1 MSGGHG
7 QVLGHPQPDRAR
19 LHLRRG
25 RVAALGAA
33 GLIVAVGV
41 LVLGAAALTG
51 GPRALAQASVAPQI
65 DSGPSF
71 SVEEGTAAV
80 ATLVATDDDTDAV
93 GLEWSI
99 AGGADQSHFTL
110 TEAGELSFTAAKDF
124 ENPDDSEPDGVYE
137 VSVSVTDGTD
147 SDTAALTVTVTNVI
161 ELTTMTGGV
170 PVLLSSLSRR
180 LLSNSGRG
188 ARDRVGGCGRI
199 GGMQGTE
206 KPDRELLDALGLCG
220 ALVRE
225 GSVYRFLAEHRLRLF
240 GDGLFADLFG
250 GRGRPSVPGS
260 VIAVV
265 MVLQALE
272 GCSDREAVERLRCD
286 VRWKA
291 AAGLGI
297 DDEGFD
303 ASVLTLWRQRL
314 RASERP
320 ERIFDAVREVAAEC
334 GALSKRTRRALD
346 STVLYDA
353 VATQDTVTMIGAQI
367 RRVRRLAPQA
377 AAVALGHDYDG
388 RAKPVCDWGDP
399 DERAWLIDD
408 LVTDAQRVLDALDG
422 SELSD
427 EQAQAAALL
436 AVVAGQ
442 DVEAD
447 PKVPGRW
454 RIARRVAK
462 GRVISTVDPEARH
475 ARKSRSQRRD
485 GYKAHIC
492 AEPDTGLIT
501 AAELTTAD
509 TSDAR
514 VGPRLLQQ
522 DPTAPHNT
530 ADTVDTTA
538 DTTDTTADTTTDT
551 TADTTAD
558 NTADTVDTTADTDTA
573 DTADAEGFVGLVLA
587 DSAYASGEALD
598 AFAAAGY
605 DTAIKPINPKPLIAG
620 GFTRDDFTIDTDAQT
635 VTCPA
640 GHTKAVK
647 SGAARFGASCSS
659 CPLRPRCT
667 TSAAGRSVTVDAYHH
682 RRQANKTRWARPAT
696 QALYRR
702 HRPMAERSIAWL
714 TRNKA
719 RRVPYRGVA
728 ANHLWLTTRAAAVNL
743 VRLTNLGVTHNNG
756 AFTL

>member
-1 MSGGHG
+1 
-7 QVLGHPQPDRAR
+7 
-19 LHLRRG
+19 
-25 RVAALGAA
+25 
-33 GLIVAVGV
+33 
-41 LVLGAAALTG
+41 
-51 GPRALAQASVAPQI
+51 
-65 DSGPSF
+65 
-71 SVEEGTAAV
+71 
-80 ATLVATDDDTDAV
+80 
-93 GLEWSI
+93 
-99 AGGADQSHFTL
+99 
-110 TEAGELSFTAAKDF
+110 
-124 ENPDDSEPDGVYE
+124 
-137 VSVSVTDGTD
+137 
-147 SDTAALTVTVTNVI
+147 
-161 ELTTMTGGV
+161 
-170 PVLLSSLSRR
+170 
-180 LLSNSGRG
+180 
-188 ARDRVGGCGRI
+188 
-199 GGMQGTE
+199 MQGTE
-206 KPDRELLDALGLCG
+206 KLDRELLDTLGLCG
-220 ALVRE
+220 GLVRE
-225 GSVYRFLAEHRLRLF
+225 GSVHRFLAENRLRLF
-240 GDGLFADLFG
+240 PDGLFEDLFG
-250 GRGRPSVPGS
+250 PRGRPSVPGS

-272 GCSDREAVERLRCD
+272 GCSDREALERLRCD

-297 DDEGFD
+297 DDGGFD

-314 RASERP
+314 RAGGCP

-334 GALSKRTRRALD
+334 GALSNKTMRALD
-346 STVLYDA
+346 STVLFDA
-353 VATQDTVTMIGAQI
+353 VATQDTVTMISAQI
-367 RRVRRLAPQA
+367 RRVRRLAPA
-377 AAVALGHDYDG
+377 AAGLVLGHDYDA
-388 RAKPVCDWGDP
+388 RARPVCDWDDP

-422 SELSD
+422 SELTE

-454 RIARRVAK
+454 RIARRVVP

-475 ARKSRSQRRD
+475 ARKSRSRRSD

-501 AAELTTAD
+501 AVELTTAD
-509 TSDAR
+509 TSDAQ
-514 VGPRLLQQ
+514 VGPRPLQQ

-530 ADTVDTTA
+530 T
-538 DTTDTTADTTTDT
+538 DTTDTTDTGSDTTDT
-551 TADTTAD
+551 TDTDTGSDTTD
-558 NTADTVDTTADTDTA
+558 TTDTGSDTTDTTDTDTGSDTTDTTDTDTGSDTDTVDTAAVGDVG
-573 DTADAEGFVGLVLA
+573 AEGFVGLVLA

-605 DTAIKPINPKPLIAG
+605 GTAIKPIDRKPRIAG

-640 GHTKAVK
+640 GHTKAIK
-647 SGAARFGASCSS
+647 SGAARFGALCGG
-659 CPLRPRCT
+659 CPLRARCT
-667 TSAAGRSVTVDAYHH
+667 TSAAGRSVTVDEHH
-682 RRQANKTRWARPAT
+682 QRRQANKTRWAQSAT
-696 QALYRR
+696 QDAYRQ

-743 VRLTNLGVTHNNG
+743 TRLTNLGLTHNNG

>member
-1 MSGGHG
+1 
-7 QVLGHPQPDRAR
+7 
-19 LHLRRG
+19 
-25 RVAALGAA
+25 
-33 GLIVAVGV
+33 
-41 LVLGAAALTG
+41 
-51 GPRALAQASVAPQI
+51 
-65 DSGPSF
+65 
-71 SVEEGTAAV
+71 
-80 ATLVATDDDTDAV
+80 
-93 GLEWSI
+93 
-99 AGGADQSHFTL
+99 
-110 TEAGELSFTAAKDF
+110 
-124 ENPDDSEPDGVYE
+124 
-137 VSVSVTDGTD
+137 
-147 SDTAALTVTVTNVI
+147 
-161 ELTTMTGGV
+161 
-170 PVLLSSLSRR
+170 
-180 LLSNSGRG
+180 
-188 ARDRVGGCGRI
+188 
-199 GGMQGTE
+199 MQGTE

-272 GCSDREAVERLRCD
+272 GCSDREAIERLRCD

-314 RASERP
+314 RASEHP

-334 GALSKRTRRALD
+334 GALSKRTMRALD

-367 RRVRRLAPQA
+367 RRVRKLAPRA
-377 AAVALGHDYDG
+377 AALVLAHDYDS

-399 DERAWLIDD
+399 DERGWLIDE
-408 LVTDAQRVLDALDG
+408 LVTDAQRVLDALEG

-427 EQAQAAALL
+427 EQARAAALL

-509 TSDAR
+509 TSDAQ

-530 ADTVDTTA
+530 TDTGTGSDT
-538 DTTDTTADTTTDT
+538 DTTDTDTGS
-551 TADTTAD
+551 
-558 NTADTVDTTADTDTA
+558 DTA
-573 DTADAEGFVGLVLA
+573 DTADVGDVGAEGFVGLVLA

-605 DTAIKPINPKPLIAG
+605 GTAIKPIDRKPRIAG

-647 SGAARFGASCSS
+647 SGAARFGALCGG
-659 CPLRPRCT
+659 CPLRARCT
-667 TSAAGRSVTVDAYHH
+667 TSAAGRSVTVDEHH
-682 RRQANKTRWARPAT
+682 QRRQANKTRWAQSAT
-696 QALYRR
+696 QAAYRQ

-743 VRLTNLGVTHNNG
+743 TRLTNLGITHTG
-756 AFTL
+756 GTFTL

>member
-1 MSGGHG
+1 
-7 QVLGHPQPDRAR
+7 
-19 LHLRRG
+19 
-25 RVAALGAA
+25 
-33 GLIVAVGV
+33 
-41 LVLGAAALTG
+41 
-51 GPRALAQASVAPQI
+51 
-65 DSGPSF
+65 
-71 SVEEGTAAV
+71 
-80 ATLVATDDDTDAV
+80 
-93 GLEWSI
+93 
-99 AGGADQSHFTL
+99 
-110 TEAGELSFTAAKDF
+110 
-124 ENPDDSEPDGVYE
+124 
-137 VSVSVTDGTD
+137 
-147 SDTAALTVTVTNVI
+147 
-161 ELTTMTGGV
+161 
-170 PVLLSSLSRR
+170 
-180 LLSNSGRG
+180 
-188 ARDRVGGCGRI
+188 
-199 GGMQGTE
+199 MQGTE
-206 KPDRELLDALGLCG
+206 KPDRELLDTLGLCG
-220 ALVRE
+220 GLVRE
-225 GSVYRFLAEHRLRLF
+225 GSLYRFLAENRLRLF
-240 GDGLFADLFG
+240 PDGLFGDLFG
-250 GRGRPSVPGS
+250 PRGRPSVPGS
-260 VIAVV
+260 VVAVV

-272 GCSDREAVERLRCD
+272 GCSDREAIERLRCD

-297 DDEGFD
+297 DDGGFD

-314 RASERP
+314 RSSVRP
-320 ERIFDAVREVAAEC
+320 QRIFDAVREVASEC
-334 GALSKRTRRALD
+334 GALSNKTMRALD
-346 STVLYDA
+346 STVLFDA
-353 VATQDTVTMIGAQI
+353 VATRDTVTMISAQI
-367 RRVRRLAPQA
+367 RRVRRLAPA
-377 AAVALGHDYDG
+377 AAAPVLGHDYDG

-408 LVTDAQRVLDALDG
+408 LVTDARAVLDALEG
-422 SELSD
+422 SQLSD

-454 RIARRVAK
+454 RIARRVAP

-475 ARKSRSQRRD
+475 ARKSRSRRSD

-530 ADTVDTTA
+530 T
-538 DTTDTTADTTTDT
+538 
-551 TADTTAD
+551 
-558 NTADTVDTTADTDTA
+558 DTDTA
-573 DTADAEGFVGLVLA
+573 DTDSADTDSADADTADTADTAGSASAVGDVESEGFVGLVLA
-587 DSAYASGEALD
+587 DSAYASGDALD

-605 DTAIKPINPKPLIAG
+605 DTAIKPIDPRARITG

-640 GHTKAVK
+640 GHTKAVT
-647 SGAARFGASCSS
+647 SGAARFGALCDG
-659 CPLRPRCT
+659 CPQRARCT
-667 TSAAGRSVTVDAYHH
+667 TSATGRTVTVDEHH
-682 RRQANKTRWARPAT
+682 ARRQANKTRWARPAT
-696 QALYRR
+696 QAAYRQ

-743 VRLTNLGVTHNNG
+743 TRLANLDVTHTGG

>member
-1 MSGGHG
+1 
-7 QVLGHPQPDRAR
+7 
-19 LHLRRG
+19 
-25 RVAALGAA
+25 
-33 GLIVAVGV
+33 
-41 LVLGAAALTG
+41 
-51 GPRALAQASVAPQI
+51 
-65 DSGPSF
+65 
-71 SVEEGTAAV
+71 
-80 ATLVATDDDTDAV
+80 
-93 GLEWSI
+93 
-99 AGGADQSHFTL
+99 
-110 TEAGELSFTAAKDF
+110 
-124 ENPDDSEPDGVYE
+124 
-137 VSVSVTDGTD
+137 
-147 SDTAALTVTVTNVI
+147 
-161 ELTTMTGGV
+161 
-170 PVLLSSLSRR
+170 
-180 LLSNSGRG
+180 
-188 ARDRVGGCGRI
+188 
-199 GGMQGTE
+199 MQGTE

-225 GSVYRFLAEHRLRLF
+225 GSVHRFLAEHRLRLF

-250 GRGRPSVPGS
+250 RRGRPSVPGS

-272 GCSDREAVERLRCD
+272 GCSDREAIERLRCD

-314 RASERP
+314 RASEHP

-367 RRVRRLAPQA
+367 RRVRKLAPQA
-377 AAVALGHDYDG
+377 AGLALAHDYDG

-399 DERAWLIDD
+399 DERAWLIDE
-408 LVTDAQRVLDALDG
+408 LVTDARAVLDVLAG

-509 TSDAR
+509 TSDAQ

-530 ADTVDTTA
+530 DSADTDSADTDTDTA
-538 DTTDTTADTTTDT
+538 DTDTDTADTTTADTADTDTTDTDTADTT
-551 TADTTAD
+551 TADTAD
-558 NTADTVDTTADTDTA
+558 TDTTTADTADTTTADTADTDTTTAAVGDTDTADTDTA
-573 DTADAEGFVGLVLA
+573 AVGDVGAEGFVGLVLA

-605 DTAIKPINPKPLIAG
+605 DTAIKPINPKPRITG

-640 GHTKAVK
+640 GHTKPIK
-647 SGAARFGASCSS
+647 SCAARFGALCRG
-659 CPLRPRCT
+659 CPLRARCT
-667 TSAAGRSVTVDAYHH
+667 TSATGRSVTVDQHH
-682 RRQANKTRWARPAT
+682 PRRQANKTRWAQPAT
-696 QALYRR
+696 QDAYQQ

-756 AFTL
+756 TFTL

>member
-1 MSGGHG
+1 
-7 QVLGHPQPDRAR
+7 
-19 LHLRRG
+19 
-25 RVAALGAA
+25 
-33 GLIVAVGV
+33 
-41 LVLGAAALTG
+41 
-51 GPRALAQASVAPQI
+51 
-65 DSGPSF
+65 
-71 SVEEGTAAV
+71 
-80 ATLVATDDDTDAV
+80 
-93 GLEWSI
+93 
-99 AGGADQSHFTL
+99 
-110 TEAGELSFTAAKDF
+110 
-124 ENPDDSEPDGVYE
+124 
-137 VSVSVTDGTD
+137 
-147 SDTAALTVTVTNVI
+147 
-161 ELTTMTGGV
+161 
-170 PVLLSSLSRR
+170 
-180 LLSNSGRG
+180 
-188 ARDRVGGCGRI
+188 
-199 GGMQGTE
+199 MQGTE

-225 GSVYRFLAEHRLRLF
+225 GSVYRFLAEYRLRLF

-334 GALSKRTRRALD
+334 GALSKGTLRALD

-367 RRVRRLAPQA
+367 RRVHKLAPR
-377 AAVALGHDYDG
+377 AAVVVLAHDYDG

-399 DERAWLIDD
+399 DERVWLIDE
-408 LVTDAQRVLDALDG
+408 LVTDARAVLDALNG

-509 TSDAR
+509 TSDAQ

-530 ADTVDTTA
+530 ADT
-538 DTTDTTADTTTDT
+538 
-551 TADTTAD
+551 
-558 NTADTVDTTADTDTA
+558 DTA
-573 DTADAEGFVGLVLA
+573 DTAAVGDVGAEGFVGLVLA

-605 DTAIKPINPKPLIAG
+605 DTAIKPIDPKPRITG

-640 GHTKAVK
+640 GHTKAVT
-647 SGAARFGASCSS
+647 SAAARFGALCRG
-659 CPLRPRCT
+659 CPLRARCT
-667 TSAAGRSVTVDAYHH
+667 CGCRKLGRG
-682 RRQANKTRWARPAT
+682 R
-696 QALYRR
+696 
-702 HRPMAERSIAWL
+702 
-714 TRNKA
+714 
-719 RRVPYRGVA
+719 
-728 ANHLWLTTRAAAVNL
+728 
-743 VRLTNLGVTHNNG
+743 
-756 AFTL
+756 

>member
-1 MSGGHG
+1 
-7 QVLGHPQPDRAR
+7 
-19 LHLRRG
+19 
-25 RVAALGAA
+25 
-33 GLIVAVGV
+33 
-41 LVLGAAALTG
+41 
-51 GPRALAQASVAPQI
+51 
-65 DSGPSF
+65 
-71 SVEEGTAAV
+71 
-80 ATLVATDDDTDAV
+80 
-93 GLEWSI
+93 
-99 AGGADQSHFTL
+99 
-110 TEAGELSFTAAKDF
+110 
-124 ENPDDSEPDGVYE
+124 
-137 VSVSVTDGTD
+137 
-147 SDTAALTVTVTNVI
+147 
-161 ELTTMTGGV
+161 
-170 PVLLSSLSRR
+170 
-180 LLSNSGRG
+180 
-188 ARDRVGGCGRI
+188 
-199 GGMQGTE
+199 MQGTE

-272 GCSDREAVERLRCD
+272 GCSDREAIERLRCD

-314 RASERP
+314 RASEHP

-367 RRVRRLAPQA
+367 RRVRKLAPQA
-377 AAVALGHDYDG
+377 AGLVLARDYDS

-399 DERAWLIDD
+399 DERGWLVDD
-408 LVTDAQRVLDALDG
+408 LVTDARAVLDALDG
-422 SELSD
+422 FELSD

-501 AAELTTAD
+501 AAELTAAD
-509 TSDAR
+509 TSDAQ

-530 ADTVDTTA
+530 TDTTDTADTADTADTDTDTDTDTADTA
-538 DTTDTTADTTTDT
+538 DTTDTDTADT
-551 TADTTAD
+551 AD
-558 NTADTVDTTADTDTA
+558 TADTDTA
-573 DTADAEGFVGLVLA
+573 DT
-587 DSAYASGEALD
+587 
-598 AFAAAGY
+598 
-605 DTAIKPINPKPLIAG
+605 DTA
-620 GFTRDDFTIDTDAQT
+620 DTD
-635 VTCPA
+635 
-640 GHTKAVK
+640 
-647 SGAARFGASCSS
+647 
-659 CPLRPRCT
+659 
-667 TSAAGRSVTVDAYHH
+667 D
-682 RRQANKTRWARPAT
+682 
-696 QALYRR
+696 RR
-702 HRPMAERSIAWL
+702 HRRH
-714 TRNKA
+714 
-719 RRVPYRGVA
+719 RRHR
-728 ANHLWLTTRAAAVNL
+728 R
-743 VRLTNLGVTHNNG
+743 
-756 AFTL
+756 

>member
-1 MSGGHG
+1 M
-7 QVLGHPQPDRAR
+7 
-19 LHLRRG
+19 
-25 RVAALGAA
+25 
-33 GLIVAVGV
+33 
-41 LVLGAAALTG
+41 
-51 GPRALAQASVAPQI
+51 
-65 DSGPSF
+65 
-71 SVEEGTAAV
+71 
-80 ATLVATDDDTDAV
+80 
-93 GLEWSI
+93 
-99 AGGADQSHFTL
+99 
-110 TEAGELSFTAAKDF
+110 
-124 ENPDDSEPDGVYE
+124 
-137 VSVSVTDGTD
+137 
-147 SDTAALTVTVTNVI
+147 
-161 ELTTMTGGV
+161 
-170 PVLLSSLSRR
+170 
-180 LLSNSGRG
+180 
-188 ARDRVGGCGRI
+188 
-199 GGMQGTE
+199 
-206 KPDRELLDALGLCG
+206 
-220 ALVRE
+220 
-225 GSVYRFLAEHRLRLF
+225 
-240 GDGLFADLFG
+240 
-250 GRGRPSVPGS
+250 
-260 VIAVV
+260 
-265 MVLQALE
+265 
-272 GCSDREAVERLRCD
+272 
-286 VRWKA
+286 
-291 AAGLGI
+291 
-297 DDEGFD
+297 
-303 ASVLTLWRQRL
+303 
-314 RASERP
+314 
-320 ERIFDAVREVAAEC
+320 REVAAEC
-334 GALSKRTRRALD
+334 GALSKRTLD

-353 VATQDTVTMIGAQI
+353 VTTQDTATMIGAQI
-367 RRVRRLAPQA
+367 RRVRKLAPRA
-377 AAVALGHDYDG
+377 AGLALGRDYDG

-399 DERAWLIDD
+399 DERGWLIDD
-408 LVTDAQRVLDALDG
+408 LVSDARAVLDALDG
-422 SELSD
+422 SQLSD

-454 RIARRVAK
+454 RIARRVAP

-530 ADTVDTTA
+530 ADTD
-538 DTTDTTADTTTDT
+538 
-551 TADTTAD
+551 
-558 NTADTVDTTADTDTA
+558 TADTDTA
-573 DTADAEGFVGLVLA
+573 DTDTADTADTDTDDTDTDTADTDTADTDTAAVGDPADADADPADADAEGFVGLVLA

-605 DTAIKPINPKPLIAG
+605 DTAIKPIDTKPRITG

-667 TSAAGRSVTVDAYHH
+667 TSAAGRSVTVDAHH
-682 RRQANKTRWARPAT
+682 RRRQANKARWARPAT

-743 VRLTNLGVTHNNG
+743 VRLTNLGVTHDNG

>member
-1 MSGGHG
+1 
-7 QVLGHPQPDRAR
+7 
-19 LHLRRG
+19 
-25 RVAALGAA
+25 
-33 GLIVAVGV
+33 
-41 LVLGAAALTG
+41 
-51 GPRALAQASVAPQI
+51 
-65 DSGPSF
+65 
-71 SVEEGTAAV
+71 
-80 ATLVATDDDTDAV
+80 
-93 GLEWSI
+93 
-99 AGGADQSHFTL
+99 
-110 TEAGELSFTAAKDF
+110 
-124 ENPDDSEPDGVYE
+124 
-137 VSVSVTDGTD
+137 
-147 SDTAALTVTVTNVI
+147 
-161 ELTTMTGGV
+161 
-170 PVLLSSLSRR
+170 
-180 LLSNSGRG
+180 
-188 ARDRVGGCGRI
+188 
-199 GGMQGTE
+199 MQGTE
-206 KPDRELLDALGLCG
+206 KLDRELLDTLGLCG
-220 ALVRE
+220 GLVRE
-225 GSVYRFLAEHRLRLF
+225 GSVHRFLAENRLRLF
-240 GDGLFADLFG
+240 PDGLFEDLFG
-250 GRGRPSVPGS
+250 PRGRPSVPGS

-272 GCSDREAVERLRCD
+272 GCSDREALERLRCD

-297 DDEGFD
+297 DDGGFD

-314 RASERP
+314 RASGCP

-334 GALSKRTRRALD
+334 GALSNKTMRALD
-346 STVLYDA
+346 STVLFDA
-353 VATQDTVTMIGAQI
+353 VATQDTVTMISAQI
-367 RRVRRLAPQA
+367 RRVRRLAPA
-377 AAVALGHDYDG
+377 AAGLVLGHDYDA
-388 RAKPVCDWGDP
+388 RARPVCDWDDP

-422 SELSD
+422 SELTE

-454 RIARRVAK
+454 RIARRVVP

-475 ARKSRSQRRD
+475 ARKSRSRRSD

-501 AAELTTAD
+501 AVELTTAD
-509 TSDAR
+509 TSDAQ

-530 ADTVDTTA
+530 TDTTDTDTAGSDTGSDTA
-538 DTTDTTADTTTDT
+538 DTTDTTDTDTGSDTDRHHRHRHGLRHRRHHRHRHGLRHRRHHRHRHGSDTADTARHRRHHTTDT
-551 TADTTAD
+551 DTGSDTADTT
-558 NTADTVDTTADTDTA
+558 DTDTGSDTADTDTA
-573 DTADAEGFVGLVLA
+573 DTDTGSDTDTVDTAAVGDVGAEGFVGLVLA

-605 DTAIKPINPKPLIAG
+605 GTAIKPIDRKPRIAG

-640 GHTKAVK
+640 GHTKAIK
-647 SGAARFGASCSS
+647 SGAARFGALCGG
-659 CPLRPRCT
+659 CPLRARCT
-667 TSAAGRSVTVDAYHH
+667 TSAAGRSVTVDEHH
-682 RRQANKTRWARPAT
+682 QRRQANKTRWAQSAT
-696 QALYRR
+696 QDAYRQ

-743 VRLTNLGVTHNNG
+743 TRLTNLGLTHNNG

>member
-1 MSGGHG
+1 
-7 QVLGHPQPDRAR
+7 
-19 LHLRRG
+19 
-25 RVAALGAA
+25 
-33 GLIVAVGV
+33 
-41 LVLGAAALTG
+41 
-51 GPRALAQASVAPQI
+51 
-65 DSGPSF
+65 
-71 SVEEGTAAV
+71 
-80 ATLVATDDDTDAV
+80 
-93 GLEWSI
+93 
-99 AGGADQSHFTL
+99 
-110 TEAGELSFTAAKDF
+110 
-124 ENPDDSEPDGVYE
+124 
-137 VSVSVTDGTD
+137 
-147 SDTAALTVTVTNVI
+147 
-161 ELTTMTGGV
+161 
-170 PVLLSSLSRR
+170 
-180 LLSNSGRG
+180 
-188 ARDRVGGCGRI
+188 
-199 GGMQGTE
+199 MQGTE
-206 KPDRELLDALGLCG
+206 KLDRELLDTLGLCG
-220 ALVRE
+220 GLVRE
-225 GSVYRFLAEHRLRLF
+225 GSVHRFLAENRLRLF
-240 GDGLFADLFG
+240 PDGLFEDLFG
-250 GRGRPSVPGS
+250 PRGRPSVPGS

-272 GCSDREAVERLRCD
+272 GCSDREALERLRCD

-297 DDEGFD
+297 DDGGFD

-314 RASERP
+314 RASGCP

-334 GALSKRTRRALD
+334 GALSNKTMRALD
-346 STVLYDA
+346 STVLFDA
-353 VATQDTVTMIGAQI
+353 VATQDTVTMISAQI
-367 RRVRRLAPQA
+367 RRVRRLAPA
-377 AAVALGHDYDG
+377 AAGLVLGHDYDA
-388 RAKPVCDWGDP
+388 RARPVCDWDDP

-422 SELSD
+422 SELTE

-454 RIARRVAK
+454 RIARRVVP

-475 ARKSRSQRRD
+475 ARKSRSRRSD

-501 AAELTTAD
+501 AVELTTAD
-509 TSDAR
+509 TSDAQ

-530 ADTVDTTA
+530 TDTTDTDTGSDTTDTTDTDTGSDTA
-538 DTTDTTADTTTDT
+538 DTTDTDTGSDTADTTDTDT
-551 TADTTAD
+551 GSDTADTTDTDTGSDTAD
-558 NTADTVDTTADTDTA
+558 TTDTDTGSDTADTTDTDTGSDTADTTDTDTGSDTADTTDTDTGSDTDTVDTAAVGDVG
-573 DTADAEGFVGLVLA
+573 AEGFVGLVLA

-605 DTAIKPINPKPLIAG
+605 GTAIKPIDRKPRIAG

-640 GHTKAVK
+640 GHTKAIK
-647 SGAARFGASCSS
+647 SGAARFGALCGG
-659 CPLRPRCT
+659 CPLRARCT
-667 TSAAGRSVTVDAYHH
+667 TSAAGRSVTVDEHH
-682 RRQANKTRWARPAT
+682 QRRQANKTRWAQSAT
-696 QALYRR
+696 QDAYRQ

-743 VRLTNLGVTHNNG
+743 TRLTNLGLTHNNG

>member
-1 MSGGHG
+1 
-7 QVLGHPQPDRAR
+7 
-19 LHLRRG
+19 
-25 RVAALGAA
+25 
-33 GLIVAVGV
+33 
-41 LVLGAAALTG
+41 
-51 GPRALAQASVAPQI
+51 
-65 DSGPSF
+65 
-71 SVEEGTAAV
+71 
-80 ATLVATDDDTDAV
+80 
-93 GLEWSI
+93 
-99 AGGADQSHFTL
+99 
-110 TEAGELSFTAAKDF
+110 
-124 ENPDDSEPDGVYE
+124 
-137 VSVSVTDGTD
+137 
-147 SDTAALTVTVTNVI
+147 
-161 ELTTMTGGV
+161 
-170 PVLLSSLSRR
+170 
-180 LLSNSGRG
+180 
-188 ARDRVGGCGRI
+188 
-199 GGMQGTE
+199 MQGTE
-206 KPDRELLDALGLCG
+206 KLDRELLDTLGLCG
-220 ALVRE
+220 GLVRE
-225 GSVYRFLAEHRLRLF
+225 GSVHRFLAENRLRLF
-240 GDGLFADLFG
+240 PDGLFEDLFG
-250 GRGRPSVPGS
+250 PRGRPSVPGS

-272 GCSDREAVERLRCD
+272 GCSDREALERLRCD

-297 DDEGFD
+297 DDGGFD

-314 RASERP
+314 RAGGCP

-334 GALSKRTRRALD
+334 GALSNKTMRALD
-346 STVLYDA
+346 STVLFDA
-353 VATQDTVTMIGAQI
+353 VATQDTVTMISAQI
-367 RRVRRLAPQA
+367 RRVRRLAPA
-377 AAVALGHDYDG
+377 AAGLVLGHDYDA
-388 RAKPVCDWGDP
+388 RARPVCDWDDP

-422 SELSD
+422 SELTE

-454 RIARRVAK
+454 RIARRVVP

-475 ARKSRSQRRD
+475 ARKSRSRRSD

-501 AAELTTAD
+501 AVELTTAD
-509 TSDAR
+509 TSDAQ

-530 ADTVDTTA
+530 ADTTDTDTGSDTA
-538 DTTDTTADTTTDT
+538 DTTDTDTGSDTTDT
-551 TADTTAD
+551 TDTDTGSDTTD
-558 NTADTVDTTADTDTA
+558 TTDTDTGSDTTDTTDTDTGSDTDTTDTDTDTGSDTDTVDTDTGSDTGSDTDTV
-573 DTADAEGFVGLVLA
+573 DTAAVGDVGAEGFVGLVLA

-605 DTAIKPINPKPLIAG
+605 GTAIKPIDRKPRIAG

-640 GHTKAVK
+640 GHTKAIK
-647 SGAARFGASCSS
+647 SGAARFGALCGG
-659 CPLRPRCT
+659 CPLRARCT
-667 TSAAGRSVTVDAYHH
+667 TSAAGRSVTVDEHH
-682 RRQANKTRWARPAT
+682 QRRQANKTRWAQSAT
-696 QALYRR
+696 QDAYRQ

-743 VRLTNLGVTHNNG
+743 TRLTNLGLAHNNG

>member
-1 MSGGHG
+1 
-7 QVLGHPQPDRAR
+7 
-19 LHLRRG
+19 
-25 RVAALGAA
+25 
-33 GLIVAVGV
+33 
-41 LVLGAAALTG
+41 
-51 GPRALAQASVAPQI
+51 
-65 DSGPSF
+65 
-71 SVEEGTAAV
+71 
-80 ATLVATDDDTDAV
+80 
-93 GLEWSI
+93 
-99 AGGADQSHFTL
+99 
-110 TEAGELSFTAAKDF
+110 
-124 ENPDDSEPDGVYE
+124 
-137 VSVSVTDGTD
+137 
-147 SDTAALTVTVTNVI
+147 
-161 ELTTMTGGV
+161 
-170 PVLLSSLSRR
+170 
-180 LLSNSGRG
+180 
-188 ARDRVGGCGRI
+188 
-199 GGMQGTE
+199 MQGTE
-206 KPDRELLDALGLCG
+206 KLDRELLDTLGLCG
-220 ALVRE
+220 GLVRE
-225 GSVYRFLAEHRLRLF
+225 GSLHRFLAENRLRLF
-240 GDGLFADLFG
+240 GDGLFEDLFG
-250 GRGRPSVPGS
+250 PRGRPSVPGS

-272 GCSDREAVERLRCD
+272 GCSDREALERLRCD

-297 DDEGFD
+297 DDGGFD

-314 RASERP
+314 RTSGRP

-334 GALSKRTRRALD
+334 GALSNKTMRALD
-346 STVLYDA
+346 STVLFDA
-353 VATQDTVTMIGAQI
+353 VATQDTVTMISAQI
-367 RRVRRLAPQA
+367 RRVRRLAPA
-377 AAVALGHDYDG
+377 AAGLVLGHDYDA
-388 RAKPVCDWGDP
+388 RARPVCDWDDP

-408 LVTDAQRVLDALDG
+408 LVSDAQRVLDALDG
-422 SELSD
+422 SELTE

-454 RIARRVAK
+454 RIARRVAP

-501 AAELTTAD
+501 AVELTTAD
-509 TSDAR
+509 TSDAQ

-530 ADTVDTTA
+530 TDTGSDTTDTDSSDTTGSDTTGSDTTDT
-538 DTTDTTADTTTDT
+538 DTTDTTDTDTTDT
-551 TADTTAD
+551 TDTDTT
-558 NTADTVDTTADTDTA
+558 DTDTDTGSDTTDTGSDTTDTDDTGSDTDTSDTSDTTDTGSDTDTDDTGSDTTDTGSDTTDTDDTDTTDTDDTDTA
-573 DTADAEGFVGLVLA
+573 DTADVGDVGAEGFVGLVLA

-605 DTAIKPINPKPLIAG
+605 GTAIKPIDRKPRIAG

-640 GHTKAVK
+640 GHTKAIK
-647 SGAARFGASCSS
+647 SGAARFGALCGG
-659 CPLRPRCT
+659 CPLRARCT
-667 TSAAGRSVTVDAYHH
+667 TAAAGRSVTVDEHH
-682 RRQANKTRWARPAT
+682 QRRQANKTRFAQPAT
-696 QALYRR
+696 QAAYRR

-743 VRLTNLGVTHNNG
+743 TRLTNLGITHTGG

>member
-1 MSGGHG
+1 
-7 QVLGHPQPDRAR
+7 
-19 LHLRRG
+19 
-25 RVAALGAA
+25 
-33 GLIVAVGV
+33 
-41 LVLGAAALTG
+41 
-51 GPRALAQASVAPQI
+51 
-65 DSGPSF
+65 
-71 SVEEGTAAV
+71 
-80 ATLVATDDDTDAV
+80 
-93 GLEWSI
+93 
-99 AGGADQSHFTL
+99 
-110 TEAGELSFTAAKDF
+110 
-124 ENPDDSEPDGVYE
+124 
-137 VSVSVTDGTD
+137 
-147 SDTAALTVTVTNVI
+147 
-161 ELTTMTGGV
+161 
-170 PVLLSSLSRR
+170 
-180 LLSNSGRG
+180 
-188 ARDRVGGCGRI
+188 
-199 GGMQGTE
+199 MQGTE
-206 KPDRELLDALGLCG
+206 KPDRELDALGLCG

-240 GDGLFADLFG
+240 GDGLFAEG

-314 RASERP
+314 RASSCP

-367 RRVRRLAPQA
+367 RRVRKLAPRA
-377 AAVALGHDYDG
+377 AALVLARDYDS

-399 DERAWLIDD
+399 DERAWLVDE
-408 LVTDAQRVLDALDG
+408 LVTDAQRVLDALAG

-514 VGPRLLQQ
+514 VGPR
-522 DPTAPHNT
+522 PTRPHSPPQHRLPKAGKTPTPTPPTPTPPTPTPPTPTPPTPTPPTPTPLWAESPGMAERHQVEEAET
-530 ADTVDTTA
+530 AACCVERVACSSRGAQKQSPTI
-538 DTTDTTADTTTDT
+538 
-551 TADTTAD
+551 
-558 NTADTVDTTADTDTA
+558 
-573 DTADAEGFVGLVLA
+573 VGSCASQPRKFPGPPTPRAHVG
-587 DSAYASGEALD
+587 SAGVGRMA
-598 AFAAAGY
+598 
-605 DTAIKPINPKPLIAG
+605 
-620 GFTRDDFTIDTDAQT
+620 
-635 VTCPA
+635 
-640 GHTKAVK
+640 
-647 SGAARFGASCSS
+647 SGAAA
-659 CPLRPRCT
+659 PLT
-667 TSAAGRSVTVDAYHH
+667 
-682 RRQANKTRWARPAT
+682 
-696 QALYRR
+696 
-702 HRPMAERSIAWL
+702 
-714 TRNKA
+714 
-719 RRVPYRGVA
+719 
-728 ANHLWLTTRAAAVNL
+728 
-743 VRLTNLGVTHNNG
+743 
-756 AFTL
+756 

>member
-1 MSGGHG
+1 
-7 QVLGHPQPDRAR
+7 
-19 LHLRRG
+19 
-25 RVAALGAA
+25 
-33 GLIVAVGV
+33 
-41 LVLGAAALTG
+41 
-51 GPRALAQASVAPQI
+51 
-65 DSGPSF
+65 
-71 SVEEGTAAV
+71 
-80 ATLVATDDDTDAV
+80 
-93 GLEWSI
+93 
-99 AGGADQSHFTL
+99 
-110 TEAGELSFTAAKDF
+110 
-124 ENPDDSEPDGVYE
+124 
-137 VSVSVTDGTD
+137 
-147 SDTAALTVTVTNVI
+147 
-161 ELTTMTGGV
+161 
-170 PVLLSSLSRR
+170 
-180 LLSNSGRG
+180 
-188 ARDRVGGCGRI
+188 
-199 GGMQGTE
+199 MQGTE

-240 GDGLFADLFG
+240 GDGLFSDLFG
-250 GRGRPSVPGS
+250 PRGRPSVPGS

-334 GALSKRTRRALD
+334 GALSKGTRRALD

-367 RRVRRLAPQA
+367 RRVRKLAPRA
-377 AAVALGHDYDG
+377 AALVLAHDYDS

-399 DERAWLIDD
+399 DERAWLIDE
-408 LVTDAQRVLDALDG
+408 LVTDARAVLDALEG

-509 TSDAR
+509 TSDAQ

-530 ADTVDTTA
+530 TDTDTDTGSDTA
-538 DTTDTTADTTTDT
+538 NTTDTTDTDTGS
-551 TADTTAD
+551 
-558 NTADTVDTTADTDTA
+558 DTA
-573 DTADAEGFVGLVLA
+573 DTADVGDVGAEGFVGLVLA

-605 DTAIKPINPKPLIAG
+605 GTAIKPIDRKPRIAG

-640 GHTKAVK
+640 GHTKAIK
-647 SGAARFGASCSS
+647 SGAARFGALCGG
-659 CPLRPRCT
+659 CPLRARCT
-667 TSAAGRSVTVDAYHH
+667 TSAAGRSVTVDEHH
-682 RRQANKTRWARPAT
+682 QRRQANKTRFAQPAT
-696 QALYRR
+696 QAAYRR

-743 VRLTNLGVTHNNG
+743 TRLTNLGITHTGG